1 MEPEDRPSKKQKV
14 DHSSATYDHEA
25 LRSSEVPDSAAQ
37 TSSSNQHSSVVEPL
51 ESLDGSDACG
61 TAVAVAASDGRI
73 SWTGNG
79 NLAVDAL
86 SGKEELVPKRTEDAT
101 VVESLHDPNGLYKR
115 NSDEEDSVLLDVKAP
130 VANELSQD
138 PATPPLSKNQ
148 QKKLRRKQ
156 DWEAARD
163 QRKVKR
169 KEKLVEKRLR
179 RRAAKEAEGELGE
192 KQAGTGANPEGSH
205 HKEHPT
211 GRPKQLPV
219 TIVIDCDF
227 DALMRDN
234 ERISLAAQITRSY
247 SDNRNSHLRA
257 HLAVASFG
265 GKLRHRFDT
274 VLNKHYEGWKGVKF
288 LEGDFVEAA
297 EKAKEWMADSTYNT
311 LTGPLTNSVGD
322 TPDAH
327 EKAKQEG
334 EIVYLTSDSDDT
346 LIRLKPYSTYIIGGL
361 VDKNREKGICYKRA
375 MARGVKTAKLPIG
388 EFLDMQSRKV
398 LATNHVNE
406 IMLRWLELGDWGEA
420 FMRVIPKRKGGQ
432 LKNKVGES
440 NGDAVQNEPQYAES
454 VAEDTPRS
462 LEDAPEEDSDMDIA
476 DDRVPAI

>member
-1 MEPEDRPSKKQKV
+1 MESEDRPAKKQKV
-14 DHSSATYDHEA
+14 DHSPTTYDHEA
-25 LRSSEVPDSAAQ
+25 
-37 TSSSNQHSSVVEPL
+37 SVVGPL
-51 ESLDGSDACG
+51 ESSDGNDACG
-61 TAVAVAASDGRI
+61 TAVGVAASDGRV
-73 SWTGNG
+73 SWTGTG
-79 NLAVDAL
+79 NLGVDAF

-101 VVESLHDPNGLYKR
+101 GVESLHGPNGLYKR

-138 PATPPLSKNQ
+138 TATPPLSKNQ

-179 RRAAKEAEGELGE
+179 KRAAKEAEGELGE
-192 KQAGTGANPEGSH
+192 KQAGTEVNAEESQ

-211 GRPKQLPV
+211 GRSKQLPV
-219 TIVIDCDF
+219 AIMIDCDF

-247 SDNRNSHLRA
+247 SDNRNSRLRA

-265 GKLRHRFDT
+265 GKLRDRFDT

-297 EKAKEWMADSTYNT
+297 EKAKEWMEDATYNT
-311 LTGPLTNSVGD
+311 LAGPLADSVGD
-322 TPDAH
+322 TPDAR

-346 LIRLKPYSTYIIGGL
+346 LTRLKPYSTYIIGGL

-388 EFLDMQSRKV
+388 DFLDMQSRKV

-432 LKNKVGES
+432 LKNKGGES
-440 NGDAVQNEPQYAES
+440 HGDAVQDELQYAGS
-454 VAEDTPRS
+454 VAEDTPPS
-462 LEDAPEEDSDMDIA
+462 LNQGREQAQDAPKEDLDMDIA
-476 DDRVPAI
+476 DDRVPAT